1 MSSSRRIAAPFLVL
15 VLAGCPK
22 KGDAPRD
29 GAAHEPAD
37 AVAAAPITTSTPSG
51 AVSVDVVSNASM
63 AWDAGPS
70 VVAEGEVDGAVLRK
84 RTHARLDKD
93 QSPVTVLAGGTARE
107 LGERLCKTVVP
118 ARPKETPILIKP
130 NIGGFDWFKDPEK
143 TGGDDGVR
151 GRTTDPEFVRGI
163 VKCLK
168 ARGHTKITVAEGW
181 GATPA
186 DWRRLIRVGGYE
198 AMTREE
204 NVPLVAMD
212 DDGIFDV
219 EGDKPGKPLKVT
231 GMEKSHSPTL
241 LMPKILAEHLQ
252 HGLFISAPK
261 VKAHRFGVV
270 SVSIKGGQGTV
281 MMSDASPAY
290 KQKGRMH
297 KELMPALGLLA
308 KDKEAGKKAYVDAL
322 EIFAER
328 MVDQLEVAGPHV
340 VLAEGAPAMGGDGF
354 GKRWPSAESVA
365 IGGTNP
371 ILVDR
376 VAAAYLG
383 LWDNADLGRELGG
396 HKTSPL
402 ITAAAKRF
410 QVDLATPVLE
420 GDGAALL
427 SKKRPVHFVA
437 MSGFQIHSDDTPA
450 ERVPGGGA
458 KSEDDP
464 TPAKTLR
471 AKFVETINV
480 DGVVDAAWKDVP
492 VATFDTD
499 WSGAKTETTTHVRVA
514 WSKAMLAV
522 LFELEGAGVNVD
534 AARPIA
540 TERAKLYEEDC
551 VEIFLSP
558 DPAKKERYA
567 EIEVG
572 PLGHFLDLWVERDTK
587 KSDVEWSSKPEIA
600 TKVDRDKKKVT
611 IEFAV
616 RAPEIVSALA
626 KGKKLPVAFYR
637 MEGKGKRQYLAWSP
651 TKTPKPNFH
660 VPEAFGTLVLE

>member
-1 MSSSRRIAAPFLVL
+1 MSSRRIAASFALL

-22 KGDAPRD
+22 KTDA
-29 GAAHEPAD
+29 PAD
-37 AVAAAPITTSTPSG
+37 ATAQSDAGDASITTVTTPSA

-70 VVAEGEVDGAVLRK
+70 VVAEGEVDGAALRK
-84 RTHARLDKD
+84 RTHGRLDKD
-93 QSPVTVLAGGTARE
+93 QSPVTMLSGGTPRE

-118 ARPKETPILIKP
+118 TRPKETPILIKP
-130 NIGGFDWFKDPEK
+130 NMGGFDWFKDPEK

-163 VKCLK
+163 VRCLK

-186 DWRRLIRVGGYE
+186 DWRRLIKVGGYE

-281 MMSDASPAY
+281 MLSDASPAY

-297 KELMPALGLLA
+297 KELMPALGL
-308 KDKEAGKKAYVDAL
+308 KDVEARKKAYVDAL

-354 GKRWPSAESVA
+354 GKRWPSPESVA

-383 LWDNADLGRELGG
+383 LWDNTDLARELGG

-410 QVDLATPVLE
+410 QVDLGSPVIE
-420 GDGAALL
+420 GDGAALM

-437 MSGFQIHSDDTPA
+437 MSGFQIHSEDTQP
-450 ERVPGGGA
+450 EKVPGGVTT
-458 KSEDDP
+458 KTEDVGER
-464 TPAKTLR
+464 PALR
-471 AKFVETINV
+471 AKHVETI
-480 DGVVDAAWKDVP
+480 VVDARIDEAWKTAP
-492 VATFDTD
+492 IATFDTD
-499 WSGAKTETTTHVRVA
+499 WSGAKTETSTHVRVA
-514 WSKAMLAV
+514 WNKSMLAV
-522 LFELEGAGVNVD
+522 LFELEGANVNVD
-534 AARPIA
+534 ASRPIA

-551 VEIFLSP
+551 VEIFLAP
-558 DPAKKERYA
+558 DPTKKERYA

-600 TKVDRDKKKVT
+600 TKVDREKKKVT

-651 TKTPKPNFH
+651 TKTARPNFH